1 MGTVF
6 FSSSSMKFK
15 DADDIDEE
23 ETEKLA
29 VVDDE
34 LLPSLADAK
43 NIIIM
48 RKSLIKLSKK
58 IGMKNNKKSTDGDVG
73 K

>member
-34 LLPSLADAK
+34 LLPSLADAQ

-48 RKSLIKLSKK
+48 SKS
-58 IGMKNNKKSTDGDVG
+58 
-73 K
+73 

>member
-1 MGTVF
+1 MGPVF

-34 LLPSLADAK
+34 LLPSLADAQ

-48 RKSLIKLSKK
+48 SKSLIKLSKQLE
-58 IGMKNNKKSTDGDVG
+58 
-73 K
+73 